1 VGIELATLT
10 TVLMVGIYRTHEAL
24 EAAWKYFILG
34 SVGIGLALFGTI
46 LVYMA
51 ALPVVGEGLSG
62 MVWTTLVTR
71 AAQFDPAVINLA
83 FIFLLLGYGTKVGLA
98 PLHAWLPDAHA
109 EGPTPI
115 SAVLSGLLLNVAL
128 YAVLRFKILLAA
140 NPGAIAPGPLM
151 VTLGLVSLLFA
162 AFMLYRRRDIKRL
175 FAYSS
180 IEHMGIITFAFG
192 MGGPVANFAGLLH
205 MAMHSLTKSGIFF
218 AVGHVAQI
226 KGTQKIA
233 DISGLTQTHPWLGWS
248 LVIGVVAIA
257 GLPPFGVFMSEF
269 LVVSSTFA
277 REPLLAIPLVLGI
290 LLALGALFQH
300 LNGLAFGEPT
310 GSKAPS
316 EASYVP
322 MVVHFGLV
330 LIAGIYLP
338 ATLVAWFRN
347 VAEILG

>member
-1 VGIELATLT
+1 
-10 TVLMVGIYRTHEAL
+10 
-24 EAAWKYFILG
+24 
-34 SVGIGLALFGTI
+34 
-46 LVYMA
+46 
-51 ALPVVGEGLSG
+51 
-62 MVWTTLVTR
+62 
-71 AAQFDPAVINLA
+71 
-83 FIFLLLGYGTKVGLA
+83 
-98 PLHAWLPDAHA
+98 
-109 EGPTPI
+109 
-115 SAVLSGLLLNVAL
+115 
-128 YAVLRFKILLAA
+128 
-140 NPGAIAPGPLM
+140 
-151 VTLGLVSLLFA
+151 
-162 AFMLYRRRDIKRL
+162 
-175 FAYSS
+175 
-180 IEHMGIITFAFG
+180 
-192 MGGPVANFAGLLH
+192 VANFAGLLH

-218 AVGHVAQI
+218 AVGHVAQV

-233 DISGLTQTHPWLGWS
+233 DIRGLTQTHPWLGWS

-300 LNGLAFGEPT
+300 LNGIAFGEPT